1 MTQYLTN
8 LMTLLLLMR
17 RTRLEEWMQR
27 SGRMASLVKM
37 SFSPR
42 CVLRIRERGRE
53 RERGRNGRR
62 EKARERELR
71 TPNMNFCYAY
81 VPSLSLSLS
90 LSLAQYLSLYRL
102 LSNDEPGM
110 LLEPAC
116 IDPAQWR
123 WFETLNWFR
132 MAAITHGVYCR
143 AVSPL

>member
-1 MTQYLTN
+1 MDA
-8 LMTLLLLMR
+8 
-17 RTRLEEWMQR
+17 EEWPHGIPREDVFLAQVR
-27 SGRMASLVKM
+27 SPHS
-37 SFSPR
+37 
-42 CVLRIRERGRE
+42 REGERE